1 MRVLYKDGFY
11 IEGIHHQ
18 IPSDAIEI
26 DESYYYEL
34 LNKQSQGEIIMA
46 NMNGYPVC
54 VEEKP
59 TEHHEW
65 DGDGQKWTISSEKQT
80 EIKQL
85 QQEQMREKI
94 NALRD
99 EKINGGV
106 YVPELNKWFDSDARA
121 ERSLNSVKSTF
132 DLLGEIEIDWTCAD
146 NTQIK
151 LNKANLI
158 LVWKALLHAQQQNHA
173 NALHHKAEMM
183 KAENPLDYDY
193 SSGWT
198 EVYGG

>member
-1 MRVLYKDGFY
+1 MKFFY
-11 IEGIHHQ
+11 YNGEFYLDNIHIQ
-18 IPSDAIEI
+18 IPDNAIEI
-26 DESYYYEL
+26 SLDEYNSLFSGQSEG
-34 LNKQSQGEIIMA
+34 KQIVSNSKGK
-46 NMNGYPVC
+46 PVLT
-54 VEEKP
+54 EPPP
-59 TEHHEW
+59 TEYHEW
-65 DGDGQKWTISSEKQT
+65 DGEQWTISPEKETQ
-80 EIKQL
+80 IKQF

-132 DLLGEIEIDWTCAD
+132 DLLGDMEITWTCAD
-146 NTQIK
+146 NTQVQI
-151 LNKANLI
+151 NKEKLI
-158 LVWKALLHAQQQNHA
+158 LVWKAIMQAQQQNHA

-193 SSGWT
+193 STGWT
-198 EVYGG
+198 EVYSG

>member
-1 MRVLYKDGFY
+1 MYYFNKLDGGFY
-11 IEGIHHQ
+11 IEGIHKIEDDFVQ
-18 IPSDAIEI
+18 ISEEKYI
-26 DESYYYEL
+26 EL
-34 LNKQSQGEIIMA
+34 LNGQSQDKLIVCNSRGEPILTDPPPTEYHKWNGEKWTVSTEKQS
-46 NMNGYPVC
+46 
-54 VEEKP
+54 
-59 TEHHEW
+59 
-65 DGDGQKWTISSEKQT
+65 

-85 QQEQMREKI
+85 QKEQMREKI

-132 DLLGEIEIDWTCAD
+132 DLLGDMEITWICAD
-146 NTQIK
+146 NTQVQI
-151 LNKANLI
+151 NKEKLI
-158 LVWKALLHAQQQNHA
+158 LVWKAIMQAQQQNHA

-183 KAENPLDYDY
+183 KAENPLNYDY
-193 SSGWT
+193 SAGWT

>member
-1 MRVLYKDGFY
+1 MIYFKDGFY
-11 IEGIHHQ
+11 FDVQHQ
-18 IPSDAIEI
+18 GAIELS
-26 DESYYYEL
+26 EERYTEL
-34 LNKQSQGEIIMA
+34 LAGQAQGKIIVSNSQGEPILTE
-46 NMNGYPVC
+46 PS
-54 VEEKP
+54 P
-59 TEHHEW
+59 TEYHEW
-65 DGDGQKWTISSEKQT
+65 DGEKWAISAEKQV
-80 EIKQL
+80 EIKLL
-85 QQEQMREKI
+85 QQEKMREKI

-106 YVPELNKWFDSDARA
+106 YVPELGKWFDSDARA

-183 KAENPLDYDY
+183 KAENPLNYDY
-193 SSGWT
+193 SAGWT
-198 EVYGG
+198 EVYGS

>member
-1 MRVLYKDGFY
+1 MMIYFKDGFY
-11 IEGIHHQ
+11 FDVQHQ
-18 IPSDAIEI
+18 GAIELS
-26 DESYYYEL
+26 EERYTEL
-34 LNKQSQGEIIMA
+34 LAGQAQGKIIVSNSQGEPILTE
-46 NMNGYPVC
+46 PS
-54 VEEKP
+54 P
-59 TEHHEW
+59 TEYHEW
-65 DGDGQKWTISSEKQT
+65 DGEKWAISAEKQV
-80 EIKQL
+80 EIKLL
-85 QQEQMREKI
+85 QQEKMREKI

-106 YVPELNKWFDSDARA
+106 YVPELGKWFDSDARA

-183 KAENPLDYDY
+183 KAENPLNYDY
-193 SSGWT
+193 SAGWT
-198 EVYGG
+198 EVYGS

>member
-1 MRVLYKDGFY
+1 MYYFNKLDGGFY
-11 IEGIHHQ
+11 IKGIHQ
-18 IPSDAIEI
+18 IKDDFVQISEEKYI
-26 DESYYYEL
+26 EL
-34 LNKQSQGEIIMA
+34 LNGQSQGKQIVS
-46 NMNGYPVC
+46 NSKGDPVLT
-54 VEEKP
+54 EPPP
-59 TEHHEW
+59 TKYHEW
-65 DGDGQKWTISSEKQT
+65 DGEQWTVSPEKQA
-80 EIKQL
+80 EIKLL

-106 YVPELNKWFDSDARA
+106 YIPELKKWFDSDARA

-151 LNKANLI
+151 LNKANLT

-193 SSGWT
+193 STGWT

>member
-1 MRVLYKDGFY
+1 MIYFKDGFY
-11 IEGIHHQ
+11 FDVKPQE
-18 IPSDAIEI
+18 AIELS
-26 DESYYYEL
+26 EERYTEL
-34 LNKQSQGEIIMA
+34 LAGQAQGKIIVS
-46 NMNGYPVC
+46 NLKGEPLLT
-54 VEEKP
+54 EPSP
-59 TEHHEW
+59 TEYHEW
-65 DGDGQKWTISSEKQT
+65 DGEKWAISSAKQA
-80 EIKQL
+80 EVKQL

-94 NALRD
+94 NSLRD

-106 YVPELNKWFDSDARA
+106 YVPELKKWFDSDARA

-132 DLLGEIEIDWTCAD
+132 DLLGEIEINWTCAD

-158 LVWKALLHAQQQNHA
+158 LVWKAILHAQQQNHA

-183 KAENPLDYDY
+183 KAENPVNYDY
-193 SSGWT
+193 SAGWT

>member
-1 MRVLYKDGFY
+1 MMIYFKDGFY
-11 IEGIHHQ
+11 FDV
-18 IPSDAIEI
+18 IPDGAIEI
-26 DESYYYEL
+26 SEEQYAKL
-34 LNKQSQGEIIMA
+34 LAGQAQGKIIIS
-46 NMNGYPVC
+46 NSKGEPVLT
-54 VEEKP
+54 EPPP
-59 TEHHEW
+59 TDYHEW
-65 DGDGQKWTISSEKQT
+65 DGEKWAISAEKQA
-80 EIKQL
+80 EIKLL
-85 QQEQMREKI
+85 QQEKMREKI

-106 YVPELNKWFDSDARA
+106 YVPELGKWFDSDARA

-183 KAENPLDYDY
+183 KAENPLNYDY
-193 SSGWT
+193 SAGWT
-198 EVYGG
+198 EVYGS